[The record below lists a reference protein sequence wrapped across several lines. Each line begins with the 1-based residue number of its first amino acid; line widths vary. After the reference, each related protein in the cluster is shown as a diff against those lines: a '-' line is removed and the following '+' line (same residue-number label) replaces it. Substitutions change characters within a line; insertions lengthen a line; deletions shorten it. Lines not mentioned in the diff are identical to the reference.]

1 MATEMYSRVLLA
13 VAIVYRPPPPPCTG
27 VDRQCHG
34 GAVGRQLGIT
44 HKPLV
49 SSGNPLAVHVLHK
62 VRRRLVKSSRGL
74 PTLHRHRVEISVYYA
89 MK

>member
-1 MATEMYSRVLLA
+1 M
-13 VAIVYRPPPPPCTG
+13 
-27 VDRQCHG
+27 
-34 GAVGRQLGIT
+34 GRQLGIT

-62 VRRRLVKSSRGL
+62 VRRRLVNSSRGL